1 MVKLSPKKKA
11 QKPKTRKPKA
21 IPWRVKYGAHTKAMR
36 PCITPFN
43 EPEHAVSYP
52 VTEELMTPMHGDS
65 IHSIMMLET
74 TIKDVISTI

>member
-1 MVKLSPKKKA
+1 MARLSPKKKA

-21 IPWRVKYGAHTKAMR
+21 IPWRVKYGAHTKAIR

-52 VTEELMTPMHGDS
+52 VKPILWTLAEANERVLD
-65 IHSIMMLET
+65 IYKEN
-74 TIKDVISTI
+74 

>member
-21 IPWRVKYGAHTKAMR
+21 ITWRVKYSAHTNAIM
-36 PCITPFN
+36 PCITPFK

-52 VTEELMTPMHGDS
+52 VMPVLWTLAEADERVLD
-65 IHSIMMLET
+65 I
-74 TIKDVISTI
+74 